1 MGVCAASAGWEGP
14 SQEGLSFLA
23 NRSNRHQDR
32 ACRALPPRPLR
43 DSCHA
48 LARSNPIF
56 PSSGPLLALPYGDEG
71 ISSRGGSIM
80 RGTARGFT
88 LLELMI
94 VVALIAILAALALP
108 AYNQY
113 RIKSPEGACQ
123 AEMNNYA
130 SFALTAIYND
140 IYLSAPTIGACVSA

>member
-80 RGTARGFT
+80 RGTASGFT
-88 LLELMI
+88 LIELMI
-94 VVALIAILAALALP
+94 VVAIIAI
-108 AYNQY
+108 QIG
-113 RIKSPEGACQ
+113 R
-123 AEMNNYA
+123 AECRA
-130 SFALTAIYND
+130 R
-140 IYLSAPTIGACVSA
+140 V

>member
-1 MGVCAASAGWEGP
+1 MV
-14 SQEGLSFLA
+14 LYFVA

-32 ACRALPPRPLR
+32 PCRALPPRPLR

-48 LARSNPIF
+48 LARSKPIF

-88 LLELMI
+88 LIELMI
-94 VVALIAILAALALP
+94 VVAILAILAAIALL

-113 RIKSPEGACQ
+113 RNRPDEGAFQ
-123 AEMNNYA
+123 ADMKNYA
-130 SFALTAIYND
+130 TFATPANKNN
-140 IYLSAPTIGACVSA
+140 T